1 MNQPS
6 RLATLYLLGFAL
18 DLVNIFIASVA
29 YPDIGRSLGASVA
42 TLAWIG
48 NAYLLGLTLVIP
60 LSVWLASRLG
70 ERRLMLLAL
79 AGFASASLGCG
90 LAGSAATLIVWR
102 LCQGLAGGLLIPLGQ
117 AMAYRNV
124 PASARAG
131 LTARV
136 MLVALIVPAVAP
148 ALGGWLVDSLSWRG
162 IFFASV
168 APALL
173 VLVLAMRWLPRH
185 KHAAQRLDLRGLL
198 LGSAALATLLVA
210 LAWLGSP
217 GGGGRG
223 LLLALLACVLGC
235 CYWRDGRAR
244 TDALLDLGLLEAPL
258 LRTAMLVYLCVPG
271 AFMGASLVAM
281 LYLQGPLGLSAS
293 RAGALMLPW
302 ALAAGL
308 AIGLTRRRFNRWGP
322 KPLLL
327 AGMAIQAGGLLW
339 LARSGEGSG
348 FWQLAGAYATM
359 GFGGSLCSSAAQGMA
374 LLDVPAARMG
384 HASALWNINRQL
396 AFCLG
401 MAVLGGLLNLL
412 QARADPAAFVH
423 CFLFAAAFTLL
434 PLPWVRRIDSAG
446 VRALVQT

>member
-48 NAYLLGLTLVIP
+48 NTYLLGLTLVIP

-173 VLVLAMRWLPRH
+173 VLAAQAQACGAAPGPARPAARLGGAG
-185 KHAAQRLDLRGLL
+185 HAAGGARLAGIARRRRAWPAPGAAGLRAGLL
-198 LGSAALATLLVA
+198 LLA
-210 LAWLGSP
+210 
-217 GGGGRG
+217 
-223 LLLALLACVLGC
+223 
-235 CYWRDGRAR
+235 
-244 TDALLDLGLLEAPL
+244 
-258 LRTAMLVYLCVPG
+258 
-271 AFMGASLVAM
+271 
-281 LYLQGPLGLSAS
+281 
-293 RAGALMLPW
+293 
-302 ALAAGL
+302 
-308 AIGLTRRRFNRWGP
+308 
-322 KPLLL
+322 
-327 AGMAIQAGGLLW
+327 
-339 LARSGEGSG
+339 
-348 FWQLAGAYATM
+348 
-359 GFGGSLCSSAAQGMA
+359 
-374 LLDVPAARMG
+374 
-384 HASALWNINRQL
+384 
-396 AFCLG
+396 
-401 MAVLGGLLNLL
+401 
-412 QARADPAAFVH
+412 
-423 CFLFAAAFTLL
+423 
-434 PLPWVRRIDSAG
+434 
-446 VRALVQT
+446 

>member
-48 NAYLLGLTLVIP
+48 NTYLLGLTLVIP

-70 ERRLMLLAL
+70 ERRLILLAL

-173 VLVLAMRWLPRH
+173 VLALAMRWLPRH

-223 LLLALLACVLGC
+223 LPWRCWPACWAAATGVTGALVPTRCSTLACWRRHC
-235 CYWRDGRAR
+235 CVRRFWSISACR
-244 TDALLDLGLLEAPL
+244 EPSWAP
-258 LRTAMLVYLCVPG
+258 TWSPCSICKAP
-271 AFMGASLVAM
+271 
-281 LYLQGPLGLSAS
+281 SAS
-293 RAGALMLPW
+293 
-302 ALAAGL
+302 
-308 AIGLTRRRFNRWGP
+308 
-322 KPLLL
+322 
-327 AGMAIQAGGLLW
+327 
-339 LARSGEGSG
+339 
-348 FWQLAGAYATM
+348 
-359 GFGGSLCSSAAQGMA
+359 
-374 LLDVPAARMG
+374 
-384 HASALWNINRQL
+384 
-396 AFCLG
+396 
-401 MAVLGGLLNLL
+401 
-412 QARADPAAFVH
+412 ARAVP
-423 CFLFAAAFTLL
+423 
-434 PLPWVRRIDSAG
+434 VR
-446 VRALVQT
+446 

>member
-48 NAYLLGLTLVIP
+48 NTYLLGLTLVIP

-173 VLVLAMRWLPRH
+173 VLALAMRWLPRH

-198 LGSAALATLLVA
+198 LGSAA
-210 LAWLGSP
+210 
-217 GGGGRG
+217 
-223 LLLALLACVLGC
+223 LACVLGC

-271 AFMGASLVAM
+271 AFMGANLVAM

-293 RAGALMLPW
+293 RAGALMLLW

-322 KPLLL
+322 KSLLL

>member
-48 NAYLLGLTLVIP
+48 NTYLLGLTLVIP

-173 VLVLAMRWLPRH
+173 VLALAMRWLPRH

-198 LGSAALATLLVA
+198 LGSAA
-210 LAWLGSP
+210 
-217 GGGGRG
+217 
-223 LLLALLACVLGC
+223 LACVLGC

-271 AFMGASLVAM
+271 AFMGANLVAM

-322 KPLLL
+322 KSLLL

>member
-48 NAYLLGLTLVIP
+48 NTYLLGLTLVIP

-173 VLVLAMRWLPRH
+173 VLALAMRWLPRH
-185 KHAAQRLDLRGLL
+185 KHAAQRLDLRVPR
-198 LGSAALATLLVA
+198 SAGRT
-210 LAWLGSP
+210 
-217 GGGGRG
+217 GGR
-223 LLLALLACVLGC
+223 
-235 CYWRDGRAR
+235 
-244 TDALLDLGLLEAPL
+244 
-258 LRTAMLVYLCVPG
+258 
-271 AFMGASLVAM
+271 
-281 LYLQGPLGLSAS
+281 PLGPAQAATCAGLPSRRSTRLQAARVATEGINQARPCSAS
-293 RAGALMLPW
+293 GR
-302 ALAAGL
+302 
-308 AIGLTRRRFNRWGP
+308 
-322 KPLLL
+322 
-327 AGMAIQAGGLLW
+327 
-339 LARSGEGSG
+339 
-348 FWQLAGAYATM
+348 
-359 GFGGSLCSSAAQGMA
+359 CSSHCGKSW
-374 LLDVPAARMG
+374 PR
-384 HASALWNINRQL
+384 
-396 AFCLG
+396 
-401 MAVLGGLLNLL
+401 
-412 QARADPAAFVH
+412 PAAFRASSTPNARETSITGARMRVAE
-423 CFLFAAAFTLL
+423 CQRPMQKL
-434 PLPWVRRIDSAG
+434 SATSTMHG
-446 VRALVQT
+446 G

>member
-48 NAYLLGLTLVIP
+48 NTYLLGLTLVIP
-60 LSVWLASRLG
+60 LSVWLSSRLG

-173 VLVLAMRWLPRH
+173 VLALAMRWLPRH

-198 LGSAALATLLVA
+198 LGSA
-210 LAWLGSP
+210 
-217 GGGGRG
+217 
-223 LLLALLACVLGC
+223 
-235 CYWRDGRAR
+235 
-244 TDALLDLGLLEAPL
+244 
-258 LRTAMLVYLCVPG
+258 
-271 AFMGASLVAM
+271 
-281 LYLQGPLGLSAS
+281 
-293 RAGALMLPW
+293 
-302 ALAAGL
+302 
-308 AIGLTRRRFNRWGP
+308 
-322 KPLLL
+322 
-327 AGMAIQAGGLLW
+327 
-339 LARSGEGSG
+339 
-348 FWQLAGAYATM
+348 
-359 GFGGSLCSSAAQGMA
+359 
-374 LLDVPAARMG
+374 
-384 HASALWNINRQL
+384 
-396 AFCLG
+396 
-401 MAVLGGLLNLL
+401 
-412 QARADPAAFVH
+412 
-423 CFLFAAAFTLL
+423 
-434 PLPWVRRIDSAG
+434 
-446 VRALVQT
+446 

>member
-1 MNQPS
+1 
-6 RLATLYLLGFAL
+6 
-18 DLVNIFIASVA
+18 
-29 YPDIGRSLGASVA
+29 
-42 TLAWIG
+42 
-48 NAYLLGLTLVIP
+48 
-60 LSVWLASRLG
+60 
-70 ERRLMLLAL
+70 
-79 AGFASASLGCG
+79 
-90 LAGSAATLIVWR
+90 
-102 LCQGLAGGLLIPLGQ
+102 
-117 AMAYRNV
+117 
-124 PASARAG
+124 
-131 LTARV
+131 
-136 MLVALIVPAVAP
+136 
-148 ALGGWLVDSLSWRG
+148 
-162 IFFASV
+162 
-168 APALL
+168 
-173 VLVLAMRWLPRH
+173 
-185 KHAAQRLDLRGLL
+185 
-198 LGSAALATLLVA
+198 LVA

-271 AFMGASLVAM
+271 AFMGANLVAM
-281 LYLQGPLGLSAS
+281 LYLQRPLGLSAS

-322 KPLLL
+322 KSLLL

>member
-1 MNQPS
+1 
-6 RLATLYLLGFAL
+6 
-18 DLVNIFIASVA
+18 
-29 YPDIGRSLGASVA
+29 
-42 TLAWIG
+42 
-48 NAYLLGLTLVIP
+48 
-60 LSVWLASRLG
+60 
-70 ERRLMLLAL
+70 
-79 AGFASASLGCG
+79 
-90 LAGSAATLIVWR
+90 
-102 LCQGLAGGLLIPLGQ
+102 
-117 AMAYRNV
+117 
-124 PASARAG
+124 
-131 LTARV
+131 
-136 MLVALIVPAVAP
+136 
-148 ALGGWLVDSLSWRG
+148 
-162 IFFASV
+162 
-168 APALL
+168 
-173 VLVLAMRWLPRH
+173 
-185 KHAAQRLDLRGLL
+185 
-198 LGSAALATLLVA
+198 
-210 LAWLGSP
+210 
-217 GGGGRG
+217 
-223 LLLALLACVLGC
+223 
-235 CYWRDGRAR
+235 
-244 TDALLDLGLLEAPL
+244 
-258 LRTAMLVYLCVPG
+258 
-271 AFMGASLVAM
+271 MGANLVAM
-281 LYLQGPLGLSAS
+281 LYLQGPLGLSVS

-322 KPLLL
+322 KSLLL

>member
-1 MNQPS
+1 M
-6 RLATLYLLGFAL
+6 
-18 DLVNIFIASVA
+18 
-29 YPDIGRSLGASVA
+29 
-42 TLAWIG
+42 
-48 NAYLLGLTLVIP
+48 
-60 LSVWLASRLG
+60 
-70 ERRLMLLAL
+70 
-79 AGFASASLGCG
+79 
-90 LAGSAATLIVWR
+90 
-102 LCQGLAGGLLIPLGQ
+102 
-117 AMAYRNV
+117 
-124 PASARAG
+124 
-131 LTARV
+131 
-136 MLVALIVPAVAP
+136 
-148 ALGGWLVDSLSWRG
+148 
-162 IFFASV
+162 
-168 APALL
+168 
-173 VLVLAMRWLPRH
+173 
-185 KHAAQRLDLRGLL
+185 
-198 LGSAALATLLVA
+198 A

-271 AFMGASLVAM
+271 AFMGANLVAM

-322 KPLLL
+322 KSLLL

-339 LARSGEGSG
+339 L
-348 FWQLAGAYATM
+348 

-412 QARADPAAFVH
+412 QALADPAAFVH

>member
-48 NAYLLGLTLVIP
+48 NTYLLGLTLVIP

-173 VLVLAMRWLPRH
+173 VLALAMRWLPRH

-217 GGGGRG
+217 GGGGG
-223 LLLALLACVLGC
+223 L
-235 CYWRDGRAR
+235 RDHG
-244 TDALLDLGLLEAPL
+244 
-258 LRTAMLVYLCVPG
+258 
-271 AFMGASLVAM
+271 
-281 LYLQGPLGLSAS
+281 
-293 RAGALMLPW
+293 
-302 ALAAGL
+302 
-308 AIGLTRRRFNRWGP
+308 IRRQP
-322 KPLLL
+322 
-327 AGMAIQAGGLLW
+327 
-339 LARSGEGSG
+339 
-348 FWQLAGAYATM
+348 
-359 GFGGSLCSSAAQGMA
+359 
-374 LLDVPAARMG
+374 V
-384 HASALWNINRQL
+384 
-396 AFCLG
+396 
-401 MAVLGGLLNLL
+401 
-412 QARADPAAFVH
+412 
-423 CFLFAAAFTLL
+423 
-434 PLPWVRRIDSAG
+434 
-446 VRALVQT
+446 

>member
-1 MNQPS
+1 
-6 RLATLYLLGFAL
+6 
-18 DLVNIFIASVA
+18 
-29 YPDIGRSLGASVA
+29 
-42 TLAWIG
+42 
-48 NAYLLGLTLVIP
+48 
-60 LSVWLASRLG
+60 
-70 ERRLMLLAL
+70 
-79 AGFASASLGCG
+79 
-90 LAGSAATLIVWR
+90 
-102 LCQGLAGGLLIPLGQ
+102 
-117 AMAYRNV
+117 
-124 PASARAG
+124 
-131 LTARV
+131 
-136 MLVALIVPAVAP
+136 
-148 ALGGWLVDSLSWRG
+148 
-162 IFFASV
+162 
-168 APALL
+168 
-173 VLVLAMRWLPRH
+173 MRWLPRH

-217 GGGGRG
+217 GGGRG

-271 AFMGASLVAM
+271 AFMGANLVAM

-322 KPLLL
+322 KSLLL

>member
-18 DLVNIFIASVA
+18 DLVNILIANVV

-90 LAGSAATLIVWR
+90 LAGSAASLIAWR

-173 VLVLAMRWLPRH
+173 VLALATRWLPRH
-185 KHAAQRLDLRGLL
+185 KQAAQRLDLRGLL
-198 LGSAALATLLVA
+198 L
-210 LAWLGSP
+210 
-217 GGGGRG
+217 
-223 LLLALLACVLGC
+223 ALLACLLGC

-244 TDALLDLGLLEAPL
+244 ADALLDLGLLEAPL

-293 RAGALMLPW
+293 RAGTLMLPW

-327 AGMAIQAGGLLW
+327 VGMAIQAGGLLW

-348 FWQLAGAYATM
+348 FWHLAGAYATM
-359 GFGGSLCSSAAQGMA
+359 GFGGSLCSSAAQSMA

-412 QARADPAAFVH
+412 QTRADPAAFVH

>member
-48 NAYLLGLTLVIP
+48 NTYLLGLTLVIP

-136 MLVALIVPAVAP
+136 MLVALIVPA
-148 ALGGWLVDSLSWRG
+148 
-162 IFFASV
+162 
-168 APALL
+168 LL
-173 VLVLAMRWLPRH
+173 VLALAMRWLPRH

-271 AFMGASLVAM
+271 AFMGANLVAM

-322 KPLLL
+322 KSLLL
-327 AGMAIQAGGLLW
+327 AGMAIQAGGAPCGTSIGNW
-339 LARSGEGSG
+339 RSAWAWPCSVGCSTCCRR
-348 FWQLAGAYATM
+348 WPTPRPSSTASCSPPLSRYC
-359 GFGGSLCSSAAQGMA
+359 LCRG
-374 LLDVPAARMG
+374 
-384 HASALWNINRQL
+384 
-396 AFCLG
+396 
-401 MAVLGGLLNLL
+401 
-412 QARADPAAFVH
+412 
-423 CFLFAAAFTLL
+423 
-434 PLPWVRRIDSAG
+434 
-446 VRALVQT
+446 

>member
-48 NAYLLGLTLVIP
+48 NTYLLGLTLVIP

-173 VLVLAMRWLPRH
+173 VLALAMRWLPRH

-217 GGGGRG
+217 GSGGRG

-271 AFMGASLVAM
+271 AFMGANLVAM

-322 KPLLL
+322 KPCCWRAWRYRPAACCGWLE
-327 AGMAIQAGGLLW
+327 AGRGAA
-339 LARSGEGSG
+339 SGNWRGPTRP
-348 FWQLAGAYATM
+348 WD
-359 GFGGSLCSSAAQGMA
+359 SAAA
-374 LLDVPAARMG
+374 CVAARHRAWPCSTSRRRAWAMPAPCG
-384 HASALWNINRQL
+384 TSIGNWRSAWAWPCSVGCSTCCRRGPTPRPSSTASCSPPLSRY
-396 AFCLG
+396 CLCRG
-401 MAVLGGLLNLL
+401 
-412 QARADPAAFVH
+412 
-423 CFLFAAAFTLL
+423 
-434 PLPWVRRIDSAG
+434 
-446 VRALVQT
+446 